1 MRKYLIILMSI
12 MLFTACK
19 SPPPPPVHHIIEQT
33 GIDVTEPEFHIISIV
48 IIQGELINTQ
58 FEALLKINNPNEFA
72 LDVSSL
78 RYELHGNGM
87 FWADGIEN
95 NVFHVPARGST
106 ESKFKFTMNFINM
119 NRRLL
124 DDVIAMRQVK
134 YNFKG
139 QAQIQARIAG
149 EDIAIPP
156 FVMDYDI
163 AGHSEVKA
171 KSDEATAVQR
181 RYVSSW

>member
-1 MRKYLIILMSI
+1 

-19 SPPPPPVHHIIEQT
+19 SPPPHHIIEQT
-33 GIDVTEPEFHIISIV
+33 GIDITEPEFNIISIV

-87 FWADGIEN
+87 FWADGTEN
-95 NVFHVPARGST
+95 DVFHVPAHSST
-106 ESKFKFTMNFINM
+106 ENKFKFSMNFINM
-119 NRRLL
+119 NRKLL
-124 DDVIAMRQVK
+124 DDVIAMRQVR

-139 QAQIQARIAG
+139 QAQVQARLAD
-149 EDIAIPP
+149 ETVDIPP
-156 FVMDYDI
+156 FVMDYNI

-171 KSDEATAVQR
+171 RSDGTSAAPR
-181 RYVSSW
+181 RYLSSW

>member
-1 MRKYLIILMSI
+1 M
-12 MLFTACK
+12 
-19 SPPPPPVHHIIEQT
+19 IESV
-33 GIDVTEPEFHIISIV
+33 GIDVSEPEFHIISII

-87 FWADGIEN
+87 FWADGTEN
-95 NVFHVPARGST
+95 DVLHVPAHSST

-119 NRRLL
+119 NRKLL
-124 DDVIAMRQVK
+124 DDVIAMRQVR

-139 QAQIQARIAG
+139 QAQVQARLAD
-149 EDIAIPP
+149 ETLDIPP

-171 KSDEATAVQR
+171 RSDESSAVQR